1 MSEDRKNPTAAIVLG
16 CIWMIV
22 LVVLSFLPNHDKLL
36 LHTSGH
42 YHRWGHLV
50 AFLTATLL
58 LASSVTSL
66 RARFALAAVIV
77 SFGFFLEYVEHV
89 IYINPLERSDIRIDT
104 LGVVLGLIIVLVREE
119 FNRVRGFDQER

>member
-1 MSEDRKNPTAAIVLG
+1 MSEDRKNRSAAIVLG
-16 CIWMIV
+16 CIWMIM
-22 LVVLSFLPNHDKLL
+22 LAILSFLPNHDKLL

-42 YHRWGHLV
+42 YHRWGHL
-50 AFLTATLL
+50 AGFLTVTLL

-66 RARFALAAVIV
+66 RAKFSLAAVVV
-77 SFGFFLEYVEHV
+77 SFGFFLEYVEHIV
-89 IYINPLERSDIRIDT
+89 YSNALERSDIRIDT